1 MDRVAFA
8 CYAVKILSDMFKISD
23 KIQTNKKIGNR
34 YVNKISIFWEF
45 IIVKLGQV

>member
-1 MDRVAFA
+1 MDRDAFA

-23 KIQTNKKIGNR
+23 KIQTKNR
-34 YVNKISIFWEF
+34 KYVNNISIFWEF